1 MENKEK
7 IQDFSLWSKT
17 IHPFSRT
24 DLIELMFMSLCV
36 NKYIAQLFPHLKYKK
51 VSMVIVKVF
60 CILSIQILL
69 PKTQLS
75 VEWIGLWDKNRLST
89 YESLFFIRQ
98 KIKENNAVSVS
109 FLILFVLKLFPC
121 T

>member
-24 DLIELMFMSLCV
+24 DLIELVFMSLCV

-51 VSMVIVKVF
+51 LVWL
-60 CILSIQILL
+60 LS
-69 PKTQLS
+69 K
-75 VEWIGLWDKNRLST
+75 
-89 YESLFFIRQ
+89 
-98 KIKENNAVSVS
+98 
-109 FLILFVLKLFPC
+109 
-121 T
+121 